1 MAISIPCLLDGLAY
15 AGAQALVSNIKA
27 VVTLGVRSFFSA
39 SVAADPA
46 AILSS
51 RDLNAAPLNQ
61 IIAASLSDL
70 TPLWTIQSAE
80 SVAMP

>member
-15 AGAQALVSNIKA
+15 AGAQALVSNVKA
-27 VVTLGVRSFFSA
+27 GITLGVRSFFSA

-46 AILSS
+46 ALASS
-51 RDLNAAPLNQ
+51 RTLNAEPLNQ
-61 IIAASLSDL
+61 IIAASRSNL